1 MQAEE
6 LYARAL
12 VIHERVAPGSLAV
25 AQTLHNIGL
34 VHRQRGDSVRAEDYL
49 SRALELKERWEP
61 EGVGSANTLEALGN
75 LASRAGR
82 LRRG

>member
-1 MQAEE
+1 MERWWQAEE

-34 VHRQRGDSVRAEDYL
+34 VHKTAWRSQSAQKTTW
-49 SRALELKERWEP
+49 SRALELKER
-61 EGVGSANTLEALGN
+61 LG
-75 LASRAGR
+75 A
-82 LRRG
+82 